1 MSSWC
6 GYEGV
11 QELLKSQDLASSR
24 NIKTRPDLPE
34 ALTNSMA
41 IINLRKKQLS
51 LGF

>member
-1 MSSWC
+1 MVKK
-6 GYEGV
+6 GF
-11 QELLKSQDLASSR
+11 KSQDLASSR

-41 IINLRKKQLS
+41 IINLRKYQLP